1 MFPFSLNIKRTL
13 MWSLWCHQIVP
24 SIWWNQNSSV
34 FTTIPYSVGRCDMG
48 RGQRVLWSTTLPFSL
63 ALCSVR
69 EREKKTVPSCGFR
82 NELLLER
89 NKRVGYVFQLFQT
102 VDPFL
107 WLLNNRTQIAG
118 YMAVQT
124 KPLCG
129 EYRTVSLFCKK
140 SGTIL
145 LPQVLCVSEFFMYQ
159 FVTCAG

>member
-1 MFPFSLNIKRTL
+1 MSPDSPIHMVKPKFQCFYHDPLLGGSLR
-13 MWSLWCHQIVP
+13 HGEGAEG
-24 SIWWNQNSSV
+24 SV
-34 FTTIPYSVGRCDMG
+34 KHN
-48 RGQRVLWSTTLPFSL
+48 TTLFTGPVQLES
-63 ALCSVR
+63 
-69 EREKKTVPSCGFR
+69 ERKKTVPSCGFR